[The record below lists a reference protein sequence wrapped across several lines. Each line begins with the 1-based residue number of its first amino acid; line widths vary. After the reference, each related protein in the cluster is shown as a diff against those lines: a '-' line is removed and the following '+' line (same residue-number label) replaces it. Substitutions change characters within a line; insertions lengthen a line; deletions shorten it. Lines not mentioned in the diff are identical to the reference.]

1 MFARLLVLFVTIP
14 LIELYL
20 LLKVNELTGSAI
32 TTIGLIL
39 FTGALGAWLAKQQ
52 GLSTIGKIQRALSEG
67 RMPAAELVD
76 GGMILFAGALLLTP
90 GIMTDAFGFS
100 LLIPPCRVVYRKL
113 LKQMF
118 PQANI
123 KFHSTGF
130 SGAPFERGVDDD
142 PNVVDGSVND
152 SQNAY
157 EPPQNPQLPKQCP
170 LRVASGPARQ
180 ETQCDCRFSIR

>member
-1 MFARLLVLFVTIP
+1 MGPDGFMFARLLVLFVTIP

-20 LLKVNELTGSAI
+20 LLKVNELTGSAV

-52 GLSTIGKIQRALSEG
+52 GLSTINKIQRAMAEG

-100 LLIPPCRVVYRKL
+100 LLIPPCRTVYRKL

-118 PQANI
+118 PKANI
-123 KFHSTGF
+123 KFHGTGF
-130 SGAPFERGVDDD
+130 PGGGFEGDSESD
-142 PNVVDGSVND
+142 PNVVDGTVNE
-152 SQNAY
+152 QPNPY
-157 EPPQNPQLPKQCP
+157 TPPQNPQLPK
-170 LRVASGPARQ
+170 
-180 ETQCDCRFSIR
+180 